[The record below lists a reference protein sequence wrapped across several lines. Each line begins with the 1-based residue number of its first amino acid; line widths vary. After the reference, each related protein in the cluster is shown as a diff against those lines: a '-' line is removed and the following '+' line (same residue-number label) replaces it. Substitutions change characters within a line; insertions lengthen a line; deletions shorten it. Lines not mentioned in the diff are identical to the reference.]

1 MGDITKRLELAH
13 VELTVRSN
21 INMDHKGEALTEYCF
36 IELHD
41 EGD

>member
-1 MGDITKRLELAH
+1 MMGDITKRLELAH

-21 INMDHKGEALTEYCF
+21 KDHKGEALTEYCF

-41 EGD
+41 DGD